1 MKAKFFIIGLAAV
14 AAIYFTRSSQA
25 WANKLDVPGIL
36 AAVTVQGLPY
46 LTGGVGSDERAV
58 MVRMGVGY
66 STKLVFA
73 GRTGNYLAGVGVAV
87 KDQSGKVVTD
97 INGAGPWLYIKLP
110 PGIYD
115 VDATFEGKTVELDKF
130 QVIQGRSVVRLIQW
144 NSY

>member
-1 MKAKFFIIGLAAV
+1 MKVKFLIIGLAAV
-14 AAIYFTRSSQA
+14 AAIYFSGSTQA

-36 AAVTVQGLPY
+36 AGVTAQGLPY
-46 LTGGVGSDERAV
+46 LTGGVGSDEREIMA
-58 MVRMGVGY
+58 RMGAGY

-73 GRTGNYLAGVGVAV
+73 GRTGNYLADVRVAV
-87 KDQSGKVVTD
+87 KNQNGKDVAD

-115 VDATFEGKTVELDKF
+115 VDATFKEENAELDKF